1 MKFKSVE
8 DYPIILK
15 VGDIAEIIGVS
26 DRSAYEIME
35 RPDFPLI
42 RIGRQKRVQ
51 REAFFGW
58 LEAQSK
64 LKKEA

>member
-1 MKFKSVE
+1 MKEKE

-15 VGDIAEIIGVS
+15 VKEIAEILSVS
-26 DRSAYEIME
+26 ERSAYDLME

-51 REAFFGW
+51 REAFFDW
-58 LEAQSK
+58 LDQQPGK
-64 LKKEA
+64 